1 MKNIETL
8 MKKATELKAE
18 GLVEGQISEE
28 LNVSSETVTW
38 LLTHAEKTSTSPGPK
53 DISVDW
59 SMIGKSAFRLSHVSE
74 ALSDIIYETLDDNDC
89 GVDVVVGIALSGLPL
104 ASMVANSLA
113 AELAVYTPSKQ
124 MLTKESGKAR
134 GNLSA
139 NFSDV
144 MDKECII
151 IDDVIT
157 SGRTLEETVEYL
169 DEHGAKIN
177 AIAVLIDKKGTD
189 EIAGVPVVS
198 LLEGLKGKL
207 DQADY
212 GMAGMKT
219 ALRLFI
225 IFSWISRVFYPH
237 AFGKPFSIPVSSSAH
252 KLINYVLRG

>member
-8 MKKATELKAE
+8 MKKAAELKAE

-59 SMIGKSAFRLSHVSE
+59 SMIGKSAYRLGHVSQ
-74 ALSDIIYETLDDNDC
+74 ALSDILYETLDANDC

-104 ASMVANSLA
+104 AGVVASDLG

-124 MLTKESGKAR
+124 MLTKEASKKAR

-144 MDKECII
+144 NDKECII
-151 IDDVIT
+151 IDDVVT
-157 SGRTLEETVEYL
+157 SGATIEETVEYL

-198 LLEGLKGKL
+198 LLKV
-207 DQADY
+207 
-212 GMAGMKT
+212 
-219 ALRLFI
+219 I
-225 IFSWISRVFYPH
+225 RV
-237 AFGKPFSIPVSSSAH
+237 
-252 KLINYVLRG
+252 N

>member
-38 LLTHAEKTSTSPGPK
+38 LLTHAEKTSTTPGPK
-53 DISVDW
+53 DISVNW
-59 SMIGKSAFRLSHVSE
+59 SMIGKSAFRLGHISE
-74 ALSDIIYETLDDNDC
+74 ALSDTIYETLDANDC

-104 ASMVANSLA
+104 ASMVANDLA

-124 MLTKESGKAR
+124 MLARESKKAR
-134 GNLSA
+134 GNLSS

-144 MDKECII
+144 KDKECII
-151 IDDVIT
+151 IDDVVT
-157 SGRTLEETVEYL
+157 TGETLEETVEYL

-189 EIAGVPVVS
+189 EIAGVPLVS
-198 LLEGLKGKL
+198 LLKV
-207 DQADY
+207 
-212 GMAGMKT
+212 
-219 ALRLFI
+219 I
-225 IFSWISRVFYPH
+225 RV
-237 AFGKPFSIPVSSSAH
+237 
-252 KLINYVLRG
+252 N

>member
-38 LLTHAEKTSTSPGPK
+38 LLTHAEKTSTTPGPK
-53 DISVDW
+53 DISVNW
-59 SMIGKSAFRLSHVSE
+59 SMIGRSAFRLGHISE
-74 ALSDIIYETLDDNDC
+74 ALSDTIYETLDANDC

-104 ASMVANSLA
+104 ASMVANDLA

-124 MLTKESGKAR
+124 MLARESKKAR
-134 GNLSA
+134 GNLSS

-144 MDKECII
+144 KDKECII
-151 IDDVIT
+151 IDDVVT
-157 SGRTLEETVEYL
+157 TGETLEETVEYL

-189 EIAGVPVVS
+189 EIAGVPLVS
-198 LLEGLKGKL
+198 LLKV
-207 DQADY
+207 
-212 GMAGMKT
+212 
-219 ALRLFI
+219 I
-225 IFSWISRVFYPH
+225 RV
-237 AFGKPFSIPVSSSAH
+237 
-252 KLINYVLRG
+252 N

>member
-1 MKNIETL
+1 MKNIESL

-28 LNVSSETVTW
+28 LNISGETVTW
-38 LLTHAEKTSTSPGPK
+38 LLTHAEKTSTAPGPK

-59 SMIGKSAFRLSHVSE
+59 SVIGKSAFRLSHVSE
-74 ALSDIIYETLDDNDC
+74 ALSDILYETIDEGDG

-104 ASMVANSLA
+104 ASMVASSLSS
-113 AELAVYTPSKQ
+113 ELAVYTPSKQ
-124 MLTKESGKAR
+124 MLTTESGKAR

-139 NFSDV
+139 NFSAV

-151 IDDVIT
+151 VDDVIT
-157 SGRTLEETVEYL
+157 SGRTLEEAVEYL

-198 LLEGLKGKL
+198 LLKV
-207 DQADY
+207 
-212 GMAGMKT
+212 
-219 ALRLFI
+219 I
-225 IFSWISRVFYPH
+225 RV
-237 AFGKPFSIPVSSSAH
+237 
-252 KLINYVLRG
+252 N

>member
-1 MKNIETL
+1 LRNSCPEEKEVQKMKNIETL

-38 LLTHAEKTSTSPGPK
+38 LLTHAEKTSTAPGPK

-59 SMIGKSAFRLSHVSE
+59 SMIGRSAFRLSHISQ
-74 ALSDIIYETLDDNDC
+74 ALSDILYETLDATEC

-104 ASMVANSLA
+104 ASMMANDLA

-124 MLTKESGKAR
+124 MLTQEGKKAR
-134 GNLSA
+134 GNLSS

-144 MDKECII
+144 KDKECII
-151 IDDVIT
+151 IDDVVT

-198 LLEGLKGKL
+198 LLKV
-207 DQADY
+207 
-212 GMAGMKT
+212 
-219 ALRLFI
+219 I
-225 IFSWISRVFYPH
+225 RV
-237 AFGKPFSIPVSSSAH
+237 
-252 KLINYVLRG
+252 N

>member
-8 MKKATELKAE
+8 MKKASELKAE

-28 LNVSSETVTW
+28 LNISSETVTW
-38 LLTHAEKTSTSPGPK
+38 LLTHAEKASTAPGPK

-59 SMIGKSAFRLSHVSE
+59 SIIGKSAFRLSHISQ
-74 ALSDIIYETLDDNDC
+74 ALSDVIYETMDVNDR

-104 ASMVANSLA
+104 ASMVANDLA
-113 AELAVYTPSKQ
+113 ADLAVYTPSKQ
-124 MLTKESGKAR
+124 MLALESKKVR
-134 GNLSA
+134 GNLSS

-144 MDKECII
+144 KDKDCII

-169 DEHGAKIN
+169 DEHGANIN

-198 LLEGLKGKL
+198 LLKV
-207 DQADY
+207 
-212 GMAGMKT
+212 
-219 ALRLFI
+219 I
-225 IFSWISRVFYPH
+225 RV
-237 AFGKPFSIPVSSSAH
+237 
-252 KLINYVLRG
+252 N

>member
-38 LLTHAEKTSTSPGPK
+38 LLTHAEKTSTTPGPK
-53 DISVDW
+53 DISVNW
-59 SMIGKSAFRLSHVSE
+59 SMIGKSAFRLGHISE
-74 ALSDIIYETLDDNDC
+74 ALSDTIYETLDANDC

-104 ASMVANSLA
+104 ASMVANDLA

-124 MLTKESGKAR
+124 MLARETKKAR
-134 GNLSA
+134 GNLSS

-144 MDKECII
+144 KDKECII
-151 IDDVIT
+151 IDDVVT
-157 SGRTLEETVEYL
+157 TGETLEETVEYL

-189 EIAGVPVVS
+189 EIAGVPLVS
-198 LLEGLKGKL
+198 LLKV
-207 DQADY
+207 
-212 GMAGMKT
+212 
-219 ALRLFI
+219 I
-225 IFSWISRVFYPH
+225 RV
-237 AFGKPFSIPVSSSAH
+237 
-252 KLINYVLRG
+252 N

>member
-1 MKNIETL
+1 MRNSCPKEKEVHKMKNIETL

-74 ALSDIIYETLDDNDC
+74 ALSDIIYESLDDNDC

-104 ASMVANSLA
+104 ASMVANSVA

-139 NFSDV
+139 NFAGV
-144 MDKECII
+144 MDKECVI

-157 SGRTLEETVEYL
+157 SGQTLEEAVEYL

-177 AIAVLIDKKGTD
+177 AIAVLIDKRDTD

-198 LLEGLKGKL
+198 LLK
-207 DQADY
+207 
-212 GMAGMKT
+212 
-219 ALRLFI
+219 
-225 IFSWISRVFYPH
+225 
-237 AFGKPFSIPVSSSAH
+237 
-252 KLINYVLRG
+252 VLRVN

>member
-1 MKNIETL
+1 MNNIETL
-8 MKKATELKAE
+8 IKKATELKSE

-38 LLTHAEKTSTSPGPK
+38 LLTHAETTGTGQGPK

-59 SMIGKSAFRLSHVSE
+59 SMIGKSAYRLSHVSQ
-74 ALSDIIYETLDDNDC
+74 ALSDIIDESLISSDS

-104 ASMVANSLA
+104 ASMVANDLS

-124 MLTKESGKAR
+124 MLSQEGKKLR

-144 MDKECII
+144 NDKECVI
-151 IDDVIT
+151 IDDVVT

-169 DEHGAKIN
+169 DERGAKIN

-198 LLEGLKGKL
+198 LLKV
-207 DQADY
+207 
-212 GMAGMKT
+212 
-219 ALRLFI
+219 I
-225 IFSWISRVFYPH
+225 RV
-237 AFGKPFSIPVSSSAH
+237 
-252 KLINYVLRG
+252 N

>member
-1 MKNIETL
+1 LRNSCPKEKEVHKMKNIETL

-74 ALSDIIYETLDDNDC
+74 ALSDIIYESLDDNDC

-104 ASMVANSLA
+104 ASMVANSVA

-139 NFSDV
+139 NFAGV
-144 MDKECII
+144 MDKECVI

-157 SGRTLEETVEYL
+157 SGQTLEEAVEYL

-177 AIAVLIDKKGTD
+177 AIAVLIDKRDTD

-198 LLEGLKGKL
+198 LLK
-207 DQADY
+207 
-212 GMAGMKT
+212 
-219 ALRLFI
+219 
-225 IFSWISRVFYPH
+225 
-237 AFGKPFSIPVSSSAH
+237 
-252 KLINYVLRG
+252 VLRVN

>member
-38 LLTHAEKTSTSPGPK
+38 LLTHAEKTSTTPGPK
-53 DISVDW
+53 DISVNW
-59 SMIGKSAFRLSHVSE
+59 SMIGRSAFRLGHISE
-74 ALSDIIYETLDDNDC
+74 ALSDTIYETLDANDC

-104 ASMVANSLA
+104 ASMVANDLA

-124 MLTKESGKAR
+124 MLARESKKAR
-134 GNLSA
+134 GNLSS

-144 MDKECII
+144 KDKECII
-151 IDDVIT
+151 IDDVVT
-157 SGRTLEETVEYL
+157 SGETLEETVEYL

-189 EIAGVPVVS
+189 EIAGVPLVS
-198 LLEGLKGKL
+198 LLKV
-207 DQADY
+207 
-212 GMAGMKT
+212 
-219 ALRLFI
+219 I
-225 IFSWISRVFYPH
+225 RV
-237 AFGKPFSIPVSSSAH
+237 
-252 KLINYVLRG
+252 N

>member
-8 MKKATELKAE
+8 MKKATELKSE

-38 LLTHAEKTSTSPGPK
+38 LLTHAETAGTSQGPK

-59 SMIGKSAFRLSHVSE
+59 SMIGKSAFRLSHVSQ
-74 ALSDIIYETLDDNDC
+74 ALSDIIDEILISSDS
-89 GVDVVVGIALSGLPL
+89 GVDAVVGIALSGLPL
-104 ASMVANSLA
+104 ASMVANDLS

-124 MLTKESGKAR
+124 MLTQEGKRLR

-144 MDKECII
+144 KDKECII
-151 IDDVIT
+151 IDDVVT
-157 SGRTLEETVEYL
+157 TGRTLEETVEYL

-198 LLEGLKGKL
+198 LLKV
-207 DQADY
+207 
-212 GMAGMKT
+212 
-219 ALRLFI
+219 I
-225 IFSWISRVFYPH
+225 RV
-237 AFGKPFSIPVSSSAH
+237 
-252 KLINYVLRG
+252 N